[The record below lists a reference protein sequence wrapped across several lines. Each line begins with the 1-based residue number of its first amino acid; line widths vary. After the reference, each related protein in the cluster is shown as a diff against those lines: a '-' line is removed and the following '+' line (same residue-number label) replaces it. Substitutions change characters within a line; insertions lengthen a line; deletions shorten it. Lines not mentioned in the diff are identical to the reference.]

1 MQKSR
6 RSSASLETL
15 QQQLRASDDDRQQ
28 LRQRNSVLELHVRLL
43 QRELSALEL
52 EVTTATPKAKS
63 SRRKKHM
70 ALDGVRTGSIGQ
82 PPSAEPS
89 AADPPR
95 RGPSAS
101 ASPGNDDD
109 LLVGEVALN
118 EESGQWKSPL
128 QELST
133 ALSTASSDGGQ
144 SSVSGASPQPGGS
157 SLAAPAANGADLL
170 SPGKVSPFACPP
182 VERAAAAS
190 STAEVDFDRLFC
202 NGPKNDHAWTRCP
215 GRAFN
220 VRTGPNYAKTGKKL
234 PSLDPLYDVADVYA
248 FSCPENKVPDLGRR
262 FNLPKE
268 DCLGPHGVPANLV
281 LTVLLPDYAP
291 GLFASRQDGPGW
303 SFAIGC
309 RLSAAAR
316 QQLQRGELSPALKL
330 WKNVVGAPADSPLRK
345 RLKCICGLANP
356 SEIGFDKV
364 TNGLVTKYNAKPFMC
379 ISSGVYHEGSTEY
392 FGVEVDVH
400 RWGKLALNGFNMV
413 KQHIK
418 HMRMRFGIV
427 VQGEADEELP
437 EQMLAC
443 AYMSKLSSEKCPLLS
458 VDAPA
463 GAAAAPQFAA
473 AESPMSPMEC

>member
-6 RSSASLETL
+6 KSSASVEAL
-15 QQQLRASDDDRQQ
+15 QQQLRASDDERQQ
-28 LRQRNSVLELHVRLL
+28 LRQRNSELELHVRLL
-43 QRELSALEL
+43 RRELSSLEA
-52 EVTTATPKAKS
+52 EVATASPKAKS
-63 SRRKKHM
+63 SRRKKQM
-70 ALDGVRTGSIGQ
+70 VLDGVRTGSIG
-82 PPSAEPS
+82 PASSAEPS
-89 AADPPR
+89 AADFPR
-95 RGPSAS
+95 RRPPAS
-101 ASPGNDDD
+101 GSPGNEDD
-109 LLVGEVALN
+109 LLVGEVGLN
-118 EESGQWKSPL
+118 EMSHGRSPL
-128 QELST
+128 EERSI
-133 ALSTASSDGGQ
+133 AASTASSEGGQ
-144 SSVSGASPQPGGS
+144 SNVSAASPPPGS
-157 SLAAPAANGADLL
+157 SSAAAPAKVDRLL
-170 SPGKVSPFACPP
+170 PGKVSPFECPP
-182 VERAAAAS
+182 VERAAASS

-202 NGPKNDHAWTRCP
+202 DGPKNDHAWTRCP

-248 FSCPENKVPDLGRR
+248 FSCPDNKTPDLGRM

-291 GLFASRQDGPGW
+291 ALFASRQDGPGW
-303 SFAIGC
+303 AFAIGC

-316 QQLQRGELSPALKL
+316 QQLRSGELSPALKL
-330 WKNVVGAPADSPLRK
+330 WKSVVGAPADSPLRK

-379 ISSGVYHEGSTEY
+379 ISSGVYHAGATEY

-413 KQHIK
+413 KQHIQ

-427 VQGEADEELP
+427 IQGETDEELP

-443 AYMSKLSSEKCPLLS
+443 AYMSKLSSEKCPQ
-458 VDAPA
+458 VP
-463 GAAAAPQFAA
+463 AAAPAA
-473 AESPMSPMEC
+473 TAAGSPILSPMEC